1 MRYGSVCSGIEA
13 ASVAWEPLGWQP
25 AWFAEIEAFPSAVL
39 ATHWPDVTNLG
50 DMTGIAAAV
59 HAGDV
64 EAPDVLVGGTP
75 CQAFS
80 IAGLRNGLAD
90 KRGQLSLS
98 YVELANA
105 IDDKRRE
112 RGEEEAIIV
121 WENVPG
127 VLSSKDNAFGC
138 FIGALAGESCEL
150 QPAGG
155 KWPNAGCVYG
165 PSRIVAWRVLD
176 AQFFGVAQRR
186 RRVFVVASARKG
198 FDPAEVLF
206 EFDSMRR
213 DTPPRR
219 EPQTAVTTDTGSSAE
234 GGSRWDNPD
243 NPHPTLNQSNNIGG
257 IGASNQEIFA
267 QRGAGIV
274 GAYRMTAFGEYS
286 GDGTASTVKA
296 RDYKD
301 ATDLAV
307 TYSDVSR
314 TLLSK
319 SNDSMAEDLET
330 YAIHGTQDPDANHE
344 LAHTLGRNHGLEN
357 AIITEPYTI
366 AIRGREE
373 GSTVEV
379 RNDGTAN
386 ALLTPNGGRAG
397 MGVGAVGWGMQVR
410 RLTPVECERLQGFPD
425 NHTLISWRGKDA
437 TDCPDGPR
445 YRAIGNSMAVPVMR
459 WIGERIVALLPASKS
474 STRVIKPQVVSFSG
488 GRTSAHLV
496 YLMEQRRKAGE
507 DVHFTFMDT
516 GAEHPATYQFI
527 RDLVSNWNIPLV
539 CLRVVVNPVLGKGNS
554 YRIVS
559 VDEIGPDLQPMRD
572 ICEKYGTPYVH
583 GAFCARTMKMEV
595 FERYCRDTFGDY
607 HTWIGIRADEPKR
620 LKPRA
625 GVSYLAEI
633 SDFEKQDVI
642 SWWKKQPFDLG
653 IPEHLGNCVF
663 CVKKGLNKLALAAR
677 DEPEMAAEFWQL
689 INDPSVRVV
698 ERRQQENK
706 IMYRGNH
713 SLESVIAL
721 FSDHSREEIAATIRN
736 NGGEESGSC
745 TESCEVFACDI
756 GVDDGAPVGTVET
769 PVSRT
774 WRRPFL
780 KWAGG
785 KYSLLPDLYQLIP
798 AGKRLI
804 EPFVGGGSVFLNSD
818 KHVSFLLADVN
829 TDLINLYQMLAVVPG
844 AVIRHAR
851 VMFDRLNNAESYA
864 ALRDEF
870 NAQVMDGPERAAAFL
885 FLNRHCFNG
894 LIRYNRNNQFNVGW
908 GKYPSPYF
916 PLDEI
921 NAFTEM
927 AHNCVF
933 MAAGFRR
940 TLALAGEGDV
950 VYCDPPYEPMPG
962 TAGFTNYAAGGFT
975 WDDHIALTECCVAA
989 HQRGA
994 RIVIGNSTAPR
1005 VVDLYSQYGFEI
1017 HHISARRSISSKGST
1032 RETAKDLV
1040 AIL

>member
-13 ASVAWEPLGWQP
+13 ASIAWEPLGWQP
-25 AWFAEIEAFPSAVL
+25 TWFAEIEAFPSAVL
-39 ATHWPDVTNLG
+39 TTHWPDVTNLG

-138 FIGALAGESCEL
+138 FIGALAGEICEL

-155 KWPNAGCVYG
+155 KWSNAGCVYG

-219 EPQTAVTTDTGSSAE
+219 EPQTAVTTDTGSGIE
-234 GGSRWDNPD
+234 GGSHWDNPA
-243 NPHPTLNQSNNIGG
+243 NPRPTLNQSNNIGG
-257 IGASNQEIFA
+257 IGTSNQEIFS
-267 QRGAGIV
+267 QRG
-274 GAYRMTAFGEYS
+274 S
-286 GDGTASTVKA
+286 GLVS
-296 RDYKD
+296 D
-301 ATDLAV
+301 A
-307 TYSDVSR
+307 YSDISR
-314 TLLSK
+314 TLLAK
-319 SNDSMAEDLET
+319 ENDSTAEDLDTYVLVYGGGNTGGNIDVATACTAHGVRMDFDTET
-330 YAIHGTQDPDANHE
+330 FAVHGTQDPDTNHE
-344 LAHTLGRNHGLEN
+344 LAHTLGRNHGQEN
-357 AIITEPYTI
+357 ACIAFSYKDNGADATTDLSPTI
-366 AIRGREE
+366 
-373 GSTVEV
+373 
-379 RNDGTAN
+379 
-386 ALLTPNGGRAG
+386 RAG
-397 MGVGAVGWGMQVR
+397 NHNTSHANSGQPPAIAYAFKAGQGAKAGGIGYQEEQSPTLTSASSGTNLAPAVIQSLAVR

-445 YRAIGNSMAVPVMR
+445 YKAIGNSMAVPVMR
-459 WIGERIVALLPASKS
+459 WIGERIAAAL
-474 STRVIKPQVVSFSG
+474 
-488 GRTSAHLV
+488 
-496 YLMEQRRKAGE
+496 
-507 DVHFTFMDT
+507 
-516 GAEHPATYQFI
+516 
-527 RDLVSNWNIPLV
+527 
-539 CLRVVVNPVLGKGNS
+539 PV
-554 YRIVS
+554 
-559 VDEIGPDLQPMRD
+559 E
-572 ICEKYGTPYVH
+572 
-583 GAFCARTMKMEV
+583 
-595 FERYCRDTFGDY
+595 
-607 HTWIGIRADEPKR
+607 EP
-620 LKPRA
+620 
-625 GVSYLAEI
+625 
-633 SDFEKQDVI
+633 
-642 SWWKKQPFDLG
+642 
-653 IPEHLGNCVF
+653 
-663 CVKKGLNKLALAAR
+663 
-677 DEPEMAAEFWQL
+677 
-689 INDPSVRVV
+689 
-698 ERRQQENK
+698 
-706 IMYRGNH
+706 
-713 SLESVIAL
+713 
-721 FSDHSREEIAATIRN
+721 T
-736 NGGEESGSC
+736 
-745 TESCEVFACDI
+745 
-756 GVDDGAPVGTVET
+756 
-769 PVSRT
+769 SRT

-798 AGKRLI
+798 AGMRLI

-851 VMFDRLNNAESYA
+851 VMFDRLNNAESYT

-916 PLDEI
+916 PEEEI
-921 NAFTEM
+921 KVFTEM

-962 TAGFTNYAAGGFT
+962 TAGFTHYAAGGFT
-975 WDDHIALTECCVAA
+975 WDDQVALAECCVAA

-1005 VVDLYSQYGFEI
+1005 VIDLYSQHGFEI

>member
-13 ASVAWEPLGWQP
+13 ASIAWESLGWQP

-39 ATHWPDVTNLG
+39 ANHWPNVTNLG

-59 HAGDV
+59 RAGDV

-90 KRGQLSLS
+90 KRGQLTLS

-112 RGEEEAIIV
+112 CGEEEAIIV

-138 FIGALAGESCEL
+138 FLAGLAGESCEL

-155 KWPNAGCVYG
+155 KWTHAGYVSG
-165 PSRIVAWRVLD
+165 PQRVIAWRVLD

-186 RRVFVVASARKG
+186 KRVFVVASARKG

-206 EFDSMRR
+206 ELNSVRR
-213 DTPPRR
+213 DTPPCR
-219 EPQTAVTTDTGSSAE
+219 EPQTAVTADTGNGAE
-234 GGSRWDNPD
+234 GGSHWDNPA

-307 TYSDVSR
+307 TYSDISR

-319 SNDSMAEDLET
+319 SNDSTAEDLET
-330 YAIHGTQDPDANHE
+330 YAIHGTQDPDTNHE
-344 LAHTLGRNHGLEN
+344 LAHTLGRNHGQEN

-386 ALLTPNGGRAG
+386 VLLTPDGGRAG

-425 NHTLISWRGKDA
+425 NHTLIPWRGKDA
-437 TDCPDGPR
+437 ADCPDGPR
-445 YRAIGNSMAVPVMR
+445 YKAIGNSMAVPVMR
-459 WIGERIVALLPASKS
+459 WIGERIAAALPVEEPA
-474 STRVIKPQVVSFSG
+474 P
-488 GRTSAHLV
+488 
-496 YLMEQRRKAGE
+496 
-507 DVHFTFMDT
+507 
-516 GAEHPATYQFI
+516 
-527 RDLVSNWNIPLV
+527 
-539 CLRVVVNPVLGKGNS
+539 
-554 YRIVS
+554 
-559 VDEIGPDLQPMRD
+559 
-572 ICEKYGTPYVH
+572 
-583 GAFCARTMKMEV
+583 
-595 FERYCRDTFGDY
+595 
-607 HTWIGIRADEPKR
+607 
-620 LKPRA
+620 
-625 GVSYLAEI
+625 
-633 SDFEKQDVI
+633 
-642 SWWKKQPFDLG
+642 
-653 IPEHLGNCVF
+653 
-663 CVKKGLNKLALAAR
+663 
-677 DEPEMAAEFWQL
+677 
-689 INDPSVRVV
+689 
-698 ERRQQENK
+698 
-706 IMYRGNH
+706 
-713 SLESVIAL
+713 
-721 FSDHSREEIAATIRN
+721 
-736 NGGEESGSC
+736 
-745 TESCEVFACDI
+745 
-756 GVDDGAPVGTVET
+756 
-769 PVSRT
+769 RT

-785 KYSLLPDLYQLIP
+785 KYSLLPELYRLIP

-818 KHVSFLLADVN
+818 KHEYFLLADIN
-829 TDLINLYQMLAVVPG
+829 ADLINLYQMLAVVPDSVIG
-844 AVIRHAR
+844 EAIKAFRHLNDVENYTVIREA
-851 VMFDRLNNAESYA
+851 
-864 ALRDEF
+864 F
-870 NAQVMDGPERAAAFL
+870 NAQKLNATERAAAFL
-885 FLNRHCFNG
+885 YLNRHCFNG
-894 LIRYNRNNQFNVGW
+894 LMRYNLDGFFNVGW
-908 GKYPSPYF
+908 GKYKAPYF
-916 PLDEI
+916 PEEEI
-921 NAFTEM
+921 RAFRQKSH
-927 AHNCVF
+927 ACVF
-933 MAAGFRR
+933 MTAGFER
-940 TLALAGEGDV
+940 TLRLAGDGDV

-962 TAGFTNYAAGGFT
+962 TAGFTNYAAGGFS
-975 WDDHIALTECCVAA
+975 WDSQVALAESCVAA

-994 RIVIGNSTAPR
+994 KVFISNSTAPR
-1005 VVDLYSQYGFEI
+1005 VIELYERHGFTL
-1017 HHISARRSISSKGST
+1017 HRVNARRSISSKGST
-1032 RETAKDLV
+1032 RETANDIV
-1040 AIL
+1040 ASLGI

>member
-13 ASVAWEPLGWQP
+13 ASIAWEPLGWQP

-75 CQAFS
+75 CQSFS
-80 IAGLRNGLAD
+80 IAGLRNGLVD

-138 FIGALAGESCEL
+138 FIGALAGEICEL
-150 QPAGG
+150 QPTGG
-155 KWPNAGCVYG
+155 KWSNAGCVYG

-219 EPQTAVTTDTGSSAE
+219 EPQTAVTTDTGSGIE
-234 GGSRWDNPD
+234 GGSHWDNPA

-257 IGASNQEIFA
+257 IGASNQEVFA
-267 QRGAGIV
+267 QRGAGLV
-274 GAYRMTAFGEYS
+274 SGAY
-286 GDGTASTVKA
+286 
-296 RDYKD
+296 
-301 ATDLAV
+301 
-307 TYSDVSR
+307 SDISR
-314 TLLSK
+314 TLLAK
-319 SNDSMAEDLET
+319 ENDSTAEDLDTYILAYGGGNTGGNIDIATACTAHGVRMDFDTET
-330 YAIHGTQDPDANHE
+330 FAVHGTQDPDTNHD
-344 LAHTLGRNHGLEN
+344 LAHTLGRNHGQEN

-437 TDCPDGPR
+437 ADCPDGPR
-445 YRAIGNSMAVPVMR
+445 YKAIGNSMAVPVMR
-459 WIGERIVALLPASKS
+459 WIGERIAAAL
-474 STRVIKPQVVSFSG
+474 
-488 GRTSAHLV
+488 
-496 YLMEQRRKAGE
+496 
-507 DVHFTFMDT
+507 
-516 GAEHPATYQFI
+516 
-527 RDLVSNWNIPLV
+527 
-539 CLRVVVNPVLGKGNS
+539 PV
-554 YRIVS
+554 
-559 VDEIGPDLQPMRD
+559 EEP
-572 ICEKYGTPYVH
+572 TP
-583 GAFCARTMKMEV
+583 
-595 FERYCRDTFGDY
+595 
-607 HTWIGIRADEPKR
+607 
-620 LKPRA
+620 
-625 GVSYLAEI
+625 
-633 SDFEKQDVI
+633 
-642 SWWKKQPFDLG
+642 
-653 IPEHLGNCVF
+653 
-663 CVKKGLNKLALAAR
+663 
-677 DEPEMAAEFWQL
+677 
-689 INDPSVRVV
+689 
-698 ERRQQENK
+698 
-706 IMYRGNH
+706 
-713 SLESVIAL
+713 
-721 FSDHSREEIAATIRN
+721 
-736 NGGEESGSC
+736 
-745 TESCEVFACDI
+745 
-756 GVDDGAPVGTVET
+756 
-769 PVSRT
+769 RT

-798 AGKRLI
+798 AGMRLI

-818 KHVSFLLADVN
+818 KHACFLLADVN

-851 VMFDRLNNAESYA
+851 VMFDRLNNAESYT

-933 MAAGFRR
+933 MAEGFRR

-975 WDDHIALTECCVAA
+975 WDDHIALAECCVAA

-1005 VVDLYSQYGFEI
+1005 VIDLYSQHGFEI